1 MFIISQVKAGIE
13 LKELP
18 GHFRNRGEESNII

>member
-1 MFIISQVKAGIE
+1 MDFEAEKIILLEIIE

-18 GHFRNRGEESNII
+18 GHPCYHFEFK